1 MRTILTI
8 PMVPMLTLLTCAA
21 AAPLT
26 AQSDPN
32 PCPLHAQH
40 MAAAA
45 HDHATAV
52 DQRGDA
58 VMGFEHDRTTH
69 HFLLAQDGGAIQVE
83 ANDPK
88 DAESLAQ
95 IRGHLS
101 QVARAF
107 ASGDFLMPQKVHD
120 RTLPGVPEMA
130 RLKAAISYRYEETER
145 GGRVRITTADPQALK
160 AVHEFLHAQIEDHRT
175 GDPLTPASPAP

>member
-8 PMVPMLTLLTCAA
+8 LMATVLTCAA
-21 AAPLT
+21 AAPLA
-26 AQSDPN
+26 AQSEAD

-58 VMGFEHDRTTH
+58 VMGFEHARTTH
-69 HFLLAQDGGAIQVE
+69 HFLLAKDGGAIQVE

-95 IRGHLS
+95 IRGHLA
-101 QVARAF
+101 QVAKAF
-107 ASGDFLMPQKVHD
+107 AGGDFGMPGKVHD
-120 RTLPGVPEMA
+120 RTLPGIPEMT
-130 RLKAAISYRYEETER
+130 RLKDAISYVYEETER
-145 GGRVRITTADPQALK
+145 GGRVRITTADPEALK
-160 AVHEFLHAQIEDHRT
+160 AVHEFLRAQIEDHRT
-175 GDPLTPASPAP
+175 GDSLTPAP